1 MITSLNGSFSGLIAY
16 RDNSVKP
23 FRGTFDSRFQEFD
36 QFGLSAA
43 IDALSNT
50 DVASDV
56 TALLP
61 LGGSFVG
68 IPPGAVIAVHST
80 NTFTL
85 TIDGDGYFQIVNP
98 NDGVTYYTRN
108 ILMTVSVGS
117 TMGFGIYEVQPAITV
132 PPGTSQFFITD
143 NGMVSVTLGADP
155 TQILVGQLQ
164 IATFATP
171 PVDIGNGILAEGASS
186 PVVGVPGDPGFGI
199 LKQGFVERIN
209 TAREDISEVVLRID
223 ATFTQ
228 DNGPEGTF
236 AIVYEAGSARLIG
249 SETTI
254 NALRADTQGYLTK
267 FNTILQNA
275 SGDPNLAVQ

>member
-16 RDNSVKP
+16 RDNSIMP

-50 DVASDV
+50 DVATDV
-56 TALLP
+56 TAYLP
-61 LGGSFVG
+61 LAGSFVG
-68 IPPGAVIAVHST
+68 IPPGTVVAVQSS

-108 ILMTVSVGS
+108 ILMTVSAGS
-117 TMGFGIYEVQPAITV
+117 TMGFGIYEVQPTITL
-132 PPGTSQFFITD
+132 PPGTTNFFIAD
-143 NGMVSVTLGADP
+143 NGLVSITIGSDP
-155 TQILVGQLQ
+155 TQILVGQIQ
-164 IATFATP
+164 TATFTTP
-171 PVDIGNGILAEGASS
+171 PIDIGNGIFMEGASS
-186 PVVGVPGDPGFGI
+186 PIVGVPGDPGFGTLI
-199 LKQGFVERIN
+199 QGFVEQVN
-209 TAREDISEVVLRID
+209 TAREDVSEVVLRID

-236 AIVYEAGSARLIG
+236 AIVYEAGNARLIG
-249 SETTI
+249 SEATI
-254 NALRADTQGYLTK
+254 NALRADTQGYLSK

-275 SGDPNLAVQ
+275 SGDPNLTVQ